1 MKLTDAQWAVVE
13 PLLPLPPTRADG
25 RGRPRRGNREI
36 LGGVLWVLRT
46 GAQWSEL
53 PERFPPKSTCHDRFQ
68 EWNRQGVIANVL
80 KALAEDLVGRGKLDL
95 SECFV
100 DATFASA
107 KKGDPVL
114 VRPSEVKARKSW
126 QWRTLEV
133 LLSPYTWQALPRMRR
148 RWLQR
153 RWPLGSPRRLRR
165 ALLATELTTAIRS
178 TPSFAKKASR

>member
-13 PLLPLPPTRADG
+13 SLLPLPPTRSDE

-36 LGGVLWVLRT
+36 LDGVLWMLRT

-80 KALAEDLVGRGKLDL
+80 KVLADDLVERGKLDL

-100 DATFASA
+100 DATFVSA
-107 KKGDPVL
+107 KKGDPASE
-114 VRPSEVKARKSW
+114 RPSAGTARKSW
-126 QWRTLEV
+126 QL
-133 LLSPYTWQALPRMRR
+133 
-148 RWLQR
+148 
-153 RWPLGSPRRLRR
+153 
-165 ALLATELTTAIRS
+165 
-178 TPSFAKKASR
+178 

>member
-1 MKLTDAQWAVVE
+1 M
-13 PLLPLPPTRADG
+13 
-25 RGRPRRGNREI
+25 
-36 LGGVLWVLRT
+36 LRT

-68 EWNRQGVIANVL
+68 EWNRQGAIANVL
-80 KALAEDLVGRGKLDL
+80 KALADDLVERGRLDL

-107 KKGDPVL
+107 KKGDRQSE
-114 VRPSEVKARKSW
+114 RPNEVKARKSW
-126 QWRTLEV
+126 QWQTLEV
-133 LLSPYTWQALPRMRR
+133 LLSPSAWRALPHMKR

-165 ALLATELTTAIRS
+165 VLLATELTTAIRS
-178 TPSFAKKASR
+178 TPFFAKKVSR